1 MAIDRRELLKIMGL
15 GLVGGLVVKPSRV
28 VAASSSSED
37 SMGMLYDA
45 TRCVGCKKCEG
56 ACGERRRSLDPERL
70 VPEVDGPPQDLSSD
84 IWTIIKLYQDEEDK
98 SNYSFVKLQCM
109 HCVDPAC
116 VSACPVG
123 ALQKTEDGPVIYQED
138 VCFGCRY
145 CMAACPFNIPKYQWD
160 KVNPLVQKCDF
171 CADRQEA
178 GLLPACAEACTMG
191 ALLYGKRSDLLAE
204 AKSRI
209 EKDPD
214 LYVNHVYGEH
224 EIGGTSKL
232 YLSSVPFE
240 DLGLPTLESSA
251 LPELTWPWLSAT
263 PGVVLGVGGLMSV
276 LYWANN
282 KRVEAHKEE

>member
-15 GLVGGLVVKPSRV
+15 GLVGGLIEKPTRV
-28 VAASSSSED
+28 LAASTNSED
-37 SMGMLYDA
+37 GMGMLFDA

-56 ACGERRRSLDPERL
+56 ACGERRISLDPDR
-70 VPEVDGPPQDLSSD
+70 VPPELDGLPQDLSAD
-84 IWTIIKLYQDEEDK
+84 MWTIIKLYQDEEDK

-123 ALQKTEDGPVIYQED
+123 ALQKTKDGPVIYQED

-145 CMAACPFNIPKYQWD
+145 CMAACPFDIPKYQWD

-178 GLLPACAEACTMG
+178 GLLPACAEACTQG
-191 ALLYGKRSDLLAE
+191 ALLHGKRSDLLVE

-209 EKDPD
+209 DKDPD

-224 EIGGTSKL
+224 EVGGTSWL

-240 DLGLPTLESSA
+240 DLGLPVLESST

-282 KRVEAHKEE
+282 KRAEAHKEE

>member
-15 GLVGGLVVKPSRV
+15 GLVGGLIGKPTKV
-28 VAASSSSED
+28 LAASTNSED
-37 SMGMLYDA
+37 GMGMLFDA

-56 ACGERRRSLDPERL
+56 ACGERRISLDPDR
-70 VPEVDGPPQDLSSD
+70 VPPELDGPPQDLSAD
-84 IWTIIKLYQDEEDK
+84 MWTLIKLYQDEEDK

-123 ALQKTEDGPVIYQED
+123 ALQKTKDGPVIYQED

-145 CMAACPFNIPKYQWD
+145 CMAACPFDIPKYQWD

-178 GLLPACAEACTMG
+178 GLLPACAEACTQG
-191 ALLYGKRSDLLAE
+191 ALLYGKRSDLLVE

-209 EKDPD
+209 AKDPD

-224 EIGGTSKL
+224 EVGGTSKL

-240 DLGLPTLESSA
+240 DLGLPVLESSA

-276 LYWANN
+276 IHWANN
-282 KRVEAHKEE
+282 RRAEAHKEE